1 MEYMKCRNC
10 GTELRLTLVD
20 LGVAPPSNA
29 YLSKEMLDEPETF
42 YPLRVLV
49 CESCWLVQTQD
60 YSKAEELFKSD
71 YAYYSSCS
79 SSWLSH
85 AKNYVDEVVR
95 RFKLNPGC
103 FVVEVASNDGYLL
116 QYVNEKD
123 IPCLG
128 IEPTHSTASVA
139 HKKGIDV
146 VEQFFGSV
154 LAKRLAK
161 DGQCADLMIANNVL
175 AHVPDINDFIEGF
188 RILLKPDGVASFEFS
203 YLLDVVAKAQFD
215 VLYHEHYSYL
225 SLSVV
230 KGLFEKH
237 GLRVFDAKHLDT
249 QGGSLRVFACRKE
262 SRVHTKTLMVDKILF
277 FENDTGVM
285 TSEYYGGFQDQVNR
299 IKDGFLLYL
308 LNLRKQGKKIIGYG
322 AAAKGNTLLNYAGIK
337 SDLVSFVVD
346 KSTGKKGKYLPGSRI
361 PIVDESKILA
371 FKPDYIIIFP
381 WNIKEEIMQ
390 QLSYVREWGC
400 RFIIAMPEMKIL

>member
-1 MEYMKCRNC
+1 MRCRGC
-10 GTELRLTLVD
+10 GKELSLVLVD
-20 LGVAPPSNA
+20 LGSAPPSNA

-42 YPLRVLV
+42 YPLHVLV

-60 YSKAEELFKSD
+60 YAKAEELFKSD

-85 AKNYVDEVVR
+85 AREFVDEAVR
-95 RFKLNPGC
+95 RFRLNHESN
-103 FVVEVASNDGYLL
+103 VIEVASNDGYLL

-146 VEQFFGSV
+146 IEQFFGSA
-154 LAKRLAK
+154 LAKRLA
-161 DGQCADLMIANNVL
+161 DSGQYADLMIANNVL

-188 RILLKPDGVASFEFS
+188 RILLKPDGVASFEFG
-203 YLLDVVAKAQFD
+203 YLLDVVAKVQFD

-237 GLRVFDAKHLDT
+237 GLRVFDARHLDT

-262 SRVHTKTLMVDKILF
+262 SRMHPVCPMLGKIVS
-277 FENDTGVM
+277 FEKDTGVM
-285 TSEYYGGFQDQVNR
+285 TKEYYNGFQDQVNR

-322 AAAKGNTLLNYAGIK
+322 AAAKGNTLLNYAGVK

-346 KSTGKKGKYLPGSRI
+346 KNPMKQGRYLPGSRI
-361 PIVDESKILA
+361 PIVDESKILS

-381 WNIKEEIMQ
+381 WNIQGEIMQ
-390 QLSYVREWGC
+390 QLSYVQEWGC
-400 RFIIAMPEMKIL
+400 RFIIAVPEMKIL